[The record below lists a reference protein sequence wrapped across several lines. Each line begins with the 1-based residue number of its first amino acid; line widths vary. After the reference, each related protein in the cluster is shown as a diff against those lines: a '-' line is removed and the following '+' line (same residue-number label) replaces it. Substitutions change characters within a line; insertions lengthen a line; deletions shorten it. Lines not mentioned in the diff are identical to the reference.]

1 MYVLRLEKSLEIL
14 DSDTIG
20 FVFLSCC
27 EIVNNLFIDKLKIL
41 ISSVRKKRN
50 LNRESAD
57 IFTEVARAR
66 LRVLEGVCNIDIA
79 TYNSSSSN
87 IGPGSLLD
95 VPPEINDIFKPERIY
110 SWCNT
115 IKQTNI
121 LPASLTQIFQKF
133 GHSKGRD
140 LIFMRLNLL
149 YISDPNIKPHCI
161 EIVKAIHSNSLCNQ
175 EELENFIFTLSAR
188 FTFFIFY
195 QIFKIF

>member
-1 MYVLRLEKSLEIL
+1 M
-14 DSDTIG
+14 
-20 FVFLSCC
+20 FLSCC

-57 IFTEVARAR
+57 IFTEVARVR
-66 LRVLEGVCNIDIA
+66 LRVLEGICNIDITA
-79 TYNSSSSN
+79 THSSSSSSN
-87 IGPGSLLD
+87 SIVPGSLLD
-95 VPPEINDIFKPERIY
+95 IPPPEINDIFKPERIY

-149 YISDPNIKPHCI
+149 YIADPNIKPHCI
-161 EIVKAIHSNSLCNQ
+161 EIVKAIYSNSLCNQ
-175 EELENFIFTLSAR
+175 EELENFIFILSAR
-188 FTFFIFY
+188 FTIFYFFFINFLFY
-195 QIFKIF
+195 FFI